1 MNQALR
7 LSVPADPAFSVTV
20 RVFVAACARRVGLA
34 EEETDDLRLVAT
46 ELLGVAVDNGRD
58 LLDLEVQAAAD
69 GWTLAADV
77 GPIDRPETQGDGIAI
92 RRIDVLE
99 AIAQVDADGDR
110 VICSGPRAADQA

>member
-1 MNQALR
+1 MSEPLR

-20 RVFVAACARRVGLA
+20 RVFVAACARRVGLP

-58 LLDLEVQAAAD
+58 LLDLEVEAAAD
-69 GWTLAADV
+69 TWSLAADV
-77 GPIDRPETQGDGIAI
+77 GPIDRVQTEGDGIVI

-99 AIAQVDADGDR
+99 AVARVETSGDR
-110 VICSGPRAADQA
+110 VVCSGPRAADQV